1 MSRSYANLL
10 QRLCQDYANRRMS
23 QEDYRSRRRA
33 LMEKIDL
40 QFNGALPEQD
50 GELTSPSLNKAEFG
64 IISNPA
70 DPMGK
75 AH

>member
-1 MSRSYANLL
+1 
-10 QRLCQDYANRRMS
+10 MS